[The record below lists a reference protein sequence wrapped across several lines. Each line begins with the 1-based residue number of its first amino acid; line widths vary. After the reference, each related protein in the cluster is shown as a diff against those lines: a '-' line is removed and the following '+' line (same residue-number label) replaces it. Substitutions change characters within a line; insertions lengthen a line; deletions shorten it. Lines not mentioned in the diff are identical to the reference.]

1 MNLRKENIRCNVY
14 EENGIEYVNGKWFL
28 KEVNRRLVDV
38 GIVFMWMKVLR
49 VVFGFMFQGIKMDKL
64 VRWM

>member
-1 MNLRKENIRCNVY
+1 MVFKGSEI
-14 EENGIEYVNGKWFL
+14 GG
-28 KEVNRRLVDV
+28 LVDV